1 MTKIKKKQNKREFEE
16 MLQGYAFLAPA
27 ILVILIFFIL
37 SILFAFYLTFNDVNL
52 IAHTYEWN
60 NFRNFQ
66 NILKDQQLIRAL
78 QNTAFFALIVVPA
91 QTMIALVMA
100 YVLAN
105 REIKGKKIFRLIYF
119 LPTLTSSAALTLIFM
134 FIFNQN
140 GPINSFLVG
149 ANLIDQPINF
159 INDTNWTLR
168 VIMMMNIWSTV
179 PYFMTI
185 YLASLVDLPHSLYE
199 AAEIDGANAFDKLR
213 FITIPYLRPITT
225 YVLLTGIIGTFQ
237 MFDQA
242 YIFSGGTGGPVN
254 STLTVSLLIY
264 QYAFGQNN
272 QMGYAAVLALLLAVI
287 IFIVTRI
294 AEKLNGGNGLENN

>member
-1 MTKIKKKQNKREFEE
+1 MTTSKPQASKRQMEE
-16 MLQGYAFLAPA
+16 WIQGYSFLAPA
-27 ILVILIFFIL
+27 LLVIFVFFIL
-37 SILFAFYLTFNDVNL
+37 SILFAVYLTFHDVNL

-60 NFRNFQ
+60 DFRNFS
-66 NILKDQQLIRAL
+66 NLLTDKQLIRAL

-91 QTMIALVMA
+91 QTAIALIMA

-105 REIKGKKIFRLIYF
+105 REVKGKKFFRLIYF

-140 GPINSFLVG
+140 GPINQMLMSLQI
-149 ANLIDQPINF
+149 IDSPINF
-159 INDTNWTLR
+159 INDTEWTLR
-168 VIMMMNIWSTV
+168 VIMAMNIWSTV

-199 AAEIDGANAFDKLR
+199 AAEIDGANAIDKLR

-225 YVLLTGIIGTFQ
+225 YVVLSGIIGTFQ

-264 QYAFGQNN
+264 QYAFGQNH
-272 QMGYAAVLALLLAVI
+272 QMGYAAVLAILLAII

-294 AEKLNGGNGLENN
+294 AEKLNGGNGIENS

>member
-1 MTKIKKKQNKREFEE
+1 MEE
-16 MLQGYAFLAPA
+16 WIQVYSFLAPA
-27 ILVILIFFIL
+27 LLVIFVFFIL
-37 SILFAFYLTFNDVNL
+37 SILFAVYLTFHDVNL

-60 NFRNFQ
+60 DFRNFS
-66 NILKDQQLIRAL
+66 NLLTDKQLIRAL

-91 QTMIALVMA
+91 QTAIALIMA

-105 REIKGKKIFRLIYF
+105 REVKGKKFFRLIYF

-140 GPINSFLVG
+140 GPINQMLMSLQI
-149 ANLIDQPINF
+149 IDSPINF
-159 INDTNWTLR
+159 INDTEWTLR
-168 VIMMMNIWSTV
+168 VIMAMNIWSTV

-199 AAEIDGANAFDKLR
+199 AAEIDGANAIDKLR

-225 YVLLTGIIGTFQ
+225 YVVLSGIIGTFQ

-264 QYAFGQNN
+264 QYAFGQNH
-272 QMGYAAVLALLLAVI
+272 QMGYAAVLAILLAII

-294 AEKLNGGNGLENN
+294 AEKLNGGNGIENS

>member
-1 MTKIKKKQNKREFEE
+1 MTKIKKKNRREFEE
-16 MLQGYAFLAPA
+16 TLQGYAFLAPA
-27 ILVILIFFIL
+27 LLVILIFFIL
-37 SILFAFYLTFNDVNL
+37 SILFAFYLTFNNVNL
-52 IAHTYEWN
+52 IVHTYEWN
-60 NFRNFQ
+60 HFRNFQ
-66 NILKDQQLIRAL
+66 NILNDQQLIRAL
-78 QNTAFFALIVVPA
+78 QNTAFFSLIVVPV
-91 QTMIALVMA
+91 QTVIALVMA

-105 REIKGKKIFRLIYF
+105 RDIKGKKFFRLIYF

-140 GPINSFLVG
+140 GPINSFLMG
-149 ANLIDQPINF
+149 ANLIEQPINF
-159 INDTNWTLR
+159 INDTNWTLK

-185 YLASLVDLPHSLYE
+185 YLASLVDLPQSLYE
-199 AAEIDGANAFDKLR
+199 AAEIDGANAIEKLR
-213 FITIPYLRPITT
+213 YITIPYLRPITT

-287 IFIVTRI
+287 IFVVTRI

>member
-1 MTKIKKKQNKREFEE
+1 MTTSKPQASKRQMEE
-16 MLQGYAFLAPA
+16 WIQGYSFLAPA
-27 ILVILIFFIL
+27 LLVIFVFFIL
-37 SILFAFYLTFNDVNL
+37 SILFAVYLTFHDVNL

-60 NFRNFQ
+60 DFRNFS
-66 NILKDQQLIRAL
+66 NLLTDKQLIRAL

-91 QTMIALVMA
+91 QTAIALIMA

-105 REIKGKKIFRLIYF
+105 REVKGKKFFRLIYF

-140 GPINSFLVG
+140 GPINQMLMSLQI
-149 ANLIDQPINF
+149 IDSPINF
-159 INDTNWTLR
+159 INDTEWTLR
-168 VIMMMNIWSTV
+168 VIMAMNIWSTV

-199 AAEIDGANAFDKLR
+199 AAEMDGANAIDKLR

-225 YVLLTGIIGTFQ
+225 YVVLSGIIGTFQ

-264 QYAFGQNN
+264 QYAFGQNH
-272 QMGYAAVLALLLAVI
+272 QMGYAAVLAILLAII

-294 AEKLNGGNGLENN
+294 AEKLNGGNGIDNS

>member
-1 MTKIKKKQNKREFEE
+1 MTTSKPQASKRQMEE
-16 MLQGYAFLAPA
+16 WIQGYSFLAPA
-27 ILVILIFFIL
+27 LLVIFVFFIL
-37 SILFAFYLTFNDVNL
+37 SILFAVYLTFHDVNL

-60 NFRNFQ
+60 DFRNFS
-66 NILKDQQLIRAL
+66 NLLTDKQLIRAL

-91 QTMIALVMA
+91 QTAIALIMA

-105 REIKGKKIFRLIYF
+105 REVKGKKFFRLIYF

-140 GPINSFLVG
+140 GPINQMLMSLQI
-149 ANLIDQPINF
+149 IDSPINF
-159 INDTNWTLR
+159 INDTEWTLR
-168 VIMMMNIWSTV
+168 VIMAMNIWSTV

-199 AAEIDGANAFDKLR
+199 AAEIDGANAIDKLR

-225 YVLLTGIIGTFQ
+225 YVVLSGIIGTFQ

-264 QYAFGQNN
+264 QYAFGQNH
-272 QMGYAAVLALLLAVI
+272 QH
-287 IFIVTRI
+287 FFQ
-294 AEKLNGGNGLENN
+294 KFWFF

>member
-1 MTKIKKKQNKREFEE
+1 MTTSKPQASKRQMEE
-16 MLQGYAFLAPA
+16 WIQGYSFLAPA
-27 ILVILIFFIL
+27 LLVIFVFFIL
-37 SILFAFYLTFNDVNL
+37 SILFAVYLTFHDVNL

-60 NFRNFQ
+60 DFRNFS
-66 NILKDQQLIRAL
+66 NLLTDKQLIRAL

-91 QTMIALVMA
+91 QTAIALIMA

-105 REIKGKKIFRLIYF
+105 REVKGKKFFRLIYF

-140 GPINSFLVG
+140 GPINQMLLSLHV
-149 ANLIDQPINF
+149 IDSPINF
-159 INDTNWTLR
+159 INDTEWTLR
-168 VIMMMNIWSTV
+168 VIMAMNIWSTV

-199 AAEIDGANAFDKLR
+199 AAEIDGANAIDKLR

-225 YVLLTGIIGTFQ
+225 YVVLSGIIGTFQ

-264 QYAFGQNN
+264 QYAFGQNH
-272 QMGYAAVLALLLAVI
+272 QMGYAAVLAILLAII

-294 AEKLNGGNGLENN
+294 AEKLNGGNGIENS

>member
-1 MTKIKKKQNKREFEE
+1 MTTSKPQASKRQMEE
-16 MLQGYAFLAPA
+16 WIQGYSFLAPA
-27 ILVILIFFIL
+27 LLVIFVFFIL
-37 SILFAFYLTFNDVNL
+37 SILFAVYLTFHDVNL

-60 NFRNFQ
+60 DFRNFS
-66 NILKDQQLIRAL
+66 NLLTDKQLIRAL

-91 QTMIALVMA
+91 QTAIALIMA

-105 REIKGKKIFRLIYF
+105 REVKGKKFFRLIYF

-140 GPINSFLVG
+140 GPINQMLMSLQI
-149 ANLIDQPINF
+149 IDSPINF
-159 INDTNWTLR
+159 INDTEWTLR
-168 VIMMMNIWSTV
+168 VIMAMNIWSTV

-199 AAEIDGANAFDKLR
+199 AAEMDGANAIDKLR

-225 YVLLTGIIGTFQ
+225 YVVLSGIIGTFQ

-264 QYAFGQNN
+264 QYAFGQNH
-272 QMGYAAVLALLLAVI
+272 QMGYAAVLAILLAII

-294 AEKLNGGNGLENN
+294 AEKLNGGNGIENS

>member
-1 MTKIKKKQNKREFEE
+1 MTTSKPQASKRQMEE
-16 MLQGYAFLAPA
+16 WIQVYSFLAPA
-27 ILVILIFFIL
+27 LLVIFVFFIL
-37 SILFAFYLTFNDVNL
+37 SILFAVYLTFHDVNL

-60 NFRNFQ
+60 DFRNFS
-66 NILKDQQLIRAL
+66 NLLTDKQLIRAL

-91 QTMIALVMA
+91 QTAIALIMA

-105 REIKGKKIFRLIYF
+105 REVKGKKFFRLIYF

-140 GPINSFLVG
+140 GPINQMLMSLQI
-149 ANLIDQPINF
+149 IDSPINF
-159 INDTNWTLR
+159 INDTEWTLR
-168 VIMMMNIWSTV
+168 VIMAMNIWSTV

-199 AAEIDGANAFDKLR
+199 AAEIDGANAIDKLR

-225 YVLLTGIIGTFQ
+225 YVVLSGIIGTFQ

-264 QYAFGQNN
+264 QYAFGQNH
-272 QMGYAAVLALLLAVI
+272 QMGYAAVLAILLAII

-294 AEKLNGGNGLENN
+294 AEKLNGGNGIENS

>member
-1 MTKIKKKQNKREFEE
+1 MATAKPKSNKRHVEE
-16 MLQGYAFLAPA
+16 MIQGYGFLAPA
-27 ILVILIFFIL
+27 LLVIFVFFIL
-37 SILFAFYLTFNDVNL
+37 SILFAIYLTFHNVNL

-60 NFRNFQ
+60 NFKNYH
-66 NILKDQQLIRAL
+66 NILGDKQLIRAL
-78 QNTAFFALIVVPA
+78 QNTVFFALIVVPA
-91 QTMIALVMA
+91 QTVIALIMA

-105 REIKGKKIFRLIYF
+105 RDVKGKKLFRLIYF

-140 GPINSFLVG
+140 GPINQMLL
-149 ANLIDQPINF
+149 NMHLIHTPINF
-159 INDTNWTLR
+159 INDTNWTLK
-168 VIMMMNIWSTV
+168 VIMVMNIWSTV
-179 PYFMTI
+179 SYFMTI
-185 YLASLVDLPHSLYE
+185 YLASLVDLPYSLYE
-199 AAEIDGANAFDKLR
+199 AAEIDGANTFEKLR
-213 FITIPYLRPITT
+213 YITVPYLRPITT

-237 MFDQA
+237 MFDQS
-242 YIFSGGTGGPVN
+242 YIFSGGTGGPAN